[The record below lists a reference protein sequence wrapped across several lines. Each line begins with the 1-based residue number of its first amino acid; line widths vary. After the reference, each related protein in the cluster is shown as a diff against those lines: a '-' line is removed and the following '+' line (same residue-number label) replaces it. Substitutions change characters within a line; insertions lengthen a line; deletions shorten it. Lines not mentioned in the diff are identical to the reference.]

1 MAAEEWE
8 IQRLGG
14 KFRSGRFLEEVGVK
28 RACCGGGRRQMVP
41 EDSKSV

>member
-14 KFRSGRFLEEVGVK
+14 KFWEREIFKV
-28 RACCGGGRRQMVP
+28 GRRELQRRS
-41 EDSKSV
+41 E